1 MSRKTFVVFGLLVVV
16 LAVLIPWLAFRS
28 DGDAGRGAQ
37 KVPSDLESGQSLF
50 QTNCGNCH
58 TLYAAGTD
66 GNYAPNLDVLL
77 APTGPPEGPS
87 AGSTIKATE
96 GRVLIAVEQGRD
108 DKTTPG
114 RMPGG
119 ILNQQ
124 QAKEVAE
131 FVART
136 AGEG

>member
-1 MSRKTFVVFGLLVVV
+1 MSKKTFIVFGLLVVF

-28 DGDAGRGAQ
+28 DGDAARGAQ
-37 KVPSDLESGQSLF
+37 DVPSSLKSGQSLF
-50 QTNCGNCH
+50 QTNCGTCH

-77 APTGPPEGPS
+77 APAGPPEGPT
-87 AGSTIKATE
+87 AASTIKATE
-96 GRVLIAVEQGRD
+96 GRVLNAVENGVD
-108 DKTTPG
+108 SSTTPG

-119 ILNQQ
+119 ILNEE

>member
-1 MSRKTFVVFGLLVVV
+1 MSKKTFIVFGLLVVF

-28 DGDAGRGAQ
+28 DGDAATGAQ
-37 KVPSDLESGQSLF
+37 DVPADLKSGQSLF
-50 QTNCGNCH
+50 QTNCGTCH

-66 GNYAPNLDVLL
+66 GNYAPDLDELL
-77 APTGPPEGPS
+77 APAGPPEG
-87 AGSTIKATE
+87 ATAASTIKSVE
-96 GRVLIAVEQGRD
+96 GRVLNAVENGVD
-108 DKTTPG
+108 SSTTPG

-119 ILNQQ
+119 ILNEE
-124 QAKEVAE
+124 QAKEVSE

>member
-1 MSRKTFVVFGLLVVV
+1 MSKKTFIVFGLLVLF

-28 DGDAGRGAQ
+28 DGDAAMGAQ
-37 KVPSDLESGQSLF
+37 EVPDSLKSGQSLF
-50 QTNCGNCH
+50 QTNCGTCH

-66 GNYAPNLDVLL
+66 GNYGPNLDVLL
-77 APTGPPEGPS
+77 APSGPPTTK
-87 AGSTIKATE
+87 STIKQAE
-96 GRVLIAVEQGRD
+96 GRVLNAVENGVD
-108 DKTTPG
+108 STTTQG

-119 ILNQQ
+119 ILNKE
-124 QAKEVAE
+124 QAQEVSE

>member
-1 MSRKTFVVFGLLVVV
+1 MSRKTFIVFGLVVVV
-16 LAVLIPWLAFRS
+16 LAVLIPWLAFRN
-28 DGDAGRGAQ
+28 DGDAARGAQ
-37 KVPSDLESGQSLF
+37 EVPADLKSGQSLF
-50 QTNCGNCH
+50 QTNCGTCH

-66 GNYAPNLDVLL
+66 GNYAPNLDELL
-77 APTGPPEGPS
+77 SPSGPATGS
-87 AGSTIKATE
+87 NLKATE
-96 GRVLIAVEQGRD
+96 GRVLNAVEVGVD
-108 DKTTPG
+108 SSTTPG

-119 ILNQQ
+119 ILNKE

>member
-1 MSRKTFVVFGLLVVV
+1 MSKKTFIVFGLLVVF

-28 DGDAGRGAQ
+28 DGEAARGDQ

-50 QTNCGNCH
+50 QTNCGTCH

-66 GNYAPNLDVLL
+66 GNYGPNLDVLL
-77 APTGPPEGPS
+77 APAGPPEGPT
-87 AGSTIKATE
+87 AASTIKATD
-96 GRVLIAVEQGRD
+96 GRILNAIENGVD
-108 DKTTPG
+108 SSTTPG

-119 ILNQQ
+119 ILNEE

-131 FVART
+131 FVAHT